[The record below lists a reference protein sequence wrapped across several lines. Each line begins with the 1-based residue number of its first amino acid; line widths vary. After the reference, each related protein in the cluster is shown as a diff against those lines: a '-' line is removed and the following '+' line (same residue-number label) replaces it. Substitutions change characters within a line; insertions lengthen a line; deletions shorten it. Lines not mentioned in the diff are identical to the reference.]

1 MKIKIIIVFESKLI
15 HFRHL
20 MGKNLSVDYPIIE
33 EKTFLLFRV
42 IT

>member
-1 MKIKIIIVFESKLI
+1 MKLEIIIVFESKLI
-15 HFRHL
+15 NSRHL